1 MITERVGCYGGGG
14 IGGGGLTL
22 GEGDPAPFP
31 GSTYTSSAFAWQAGG
46 GLIYEV
52 TDQVTFDVS
61 YRWYQVNG
69 LTGDNGFGSPT
80 DTVRFGAS
88 QVLFSLRMFEPLRS
102 LLR

>member
-1 MITERVGCYGGGG
+1 MITERIGCYGGGG

-22 GEGDPAPFP
+22 EIGDPRNFP
-31 GSTYTSSAFAWQAGG
+31 PAYTSSAFAWQAGG
-46 GLIYEV
+46 GLLYEL

-69 LTGDNGFGSPT
+69 LTGDDLLGGSR
-80 DTVRFGAS
+80 DTVRYGSS
-88 QVLFSLRMFEPLRS
+88 QVMFSLRMFEPLRS